1 MNLEDSFEMNLMPEL
16 EEMPEGFEF
25 AADRT
30 PARGTPMPWKLK
42 KNPKDGKRKVR
53 TITAE
58 RDFDD
63 FFNSL

>member
-1 MNLEDSFEMNLMPEL
+1 MTDPSVHS
-16 EEMPEGFEF
+16 